1 MTKNYLEAAIEI
13 AQEAGKILVE
23 EMSRPLDMH
32 YKGDEVDIVTQAD
45 KRSEQTIVARLNKY
59 FPDHSVAAEEG
70 TGKEASSEFRW
81 HVDPLDGTTNFAHG
95 YPCFCVSIA
104 LAQRATLLAAVVFNP
119 VSNELFAA
127 ARGEGATLNGKKIS
141 VSKVATVST
150 SLLCTGFP
158 TRNRKASPNLQY
170 YGDFTQ
176 LSHGVRRDGSA
187 ALDLACVAAGRFDG
201 FWEFGLQK
209 WDTAAGVL
217 LIEEAGGKVSD
228 FAGNPYQLGG
238 PVILA
243 SNSLIHEEMRVIALE
258 ISRRAPASLRSS
270 PEST

>member
-1 MTKNYLEAAIEI
+1 MRSSPIPMTRNYLETAIEI

-45 KRSEQTIVARLNKY
+45 KRSEQAIVARLNKY

-70 TGKEASSEFRW
+70 TGKENASEFRW

-104 LAQRATLLAAVVFNP
+104 LTQR
-119 VSNELFAA
+119 
-127 ARGEGATLNGKKIS
+127 
-141 VSKVATVST
+141 
-150 SLLCTGFP
+150 
-158 TRNRKASPNLQY
+158 
-170 YGDFTQ
+170 
-176 LSHGVRRDGSA
+176 SHGVRRDGSA
-187 ALDLACVAAGRFDG
+187 ALDLASVAAGRFDG

-217 LIEEAGGKVSD
+217 LIEEAGGQVSD
-228 FAGNPYQLGG
+228 FAGDPYQLGG
-238 PVILA
+238 PIILA
-243 SNSLIHEEMRVIALE
+243 TNGLIHEEMRAVALE
-258 ISRRAPASLRSS
+258 ISRRPPTPVRH
-270 PEST
+270 